1 MPGSATA
8 EIYFIAS
15 MMILILLISGV
26 TVFFFAKTYRKE
38 MAERAKRVNKAK
50 EDTSSENTSPP
61 NMSENNT
68 VGE

>member
-15 MMILILLISGV
+15 MMILILLICGV
-26 TVFFFAKTYRKE
+26 TVYFFAKTYKKE
-38 MAERAKRVNKAK
+38 MAEREKRQKRLK
-50 EDTSSENTSPP
+50 EDRSSENPLSP
-61 NMSENNT
+61 SVGENNT